1 MLELEIVWGVILAV
15 GLIALTTAIIQANRP
30 ATSTALGRRHNPSS
44 PRATLSELPPA
55 DRLVEALVAVLRRL
69 QTLDQHRDDLVLRE
83 RLPHAPRTHPLHSSL
98 SRPNGDAAVLQC

>member
-15 GLIALTTAIIQANRP
+15 GLIAMTTAIIQANRP
-30 ATSTALGRRHNPSS
+30 TPAASRRLHTPPSARVPFSDLS
-44 PRATLSELPPA
+44 PP

-83 RLPHAPRTHPLHSSL
+83 PAPPPPLTASLAPSS
-98 SRPNGDAAVLQC
+98 RGTQW